1 MSDWDIQISA
11 ALRKS
16 VPGSDESE
24 ELPLIFHRE
33 KPTIDRFISGQ
44 TIVSVYDDV
53 SYAVEFASEE
63 FLDSFDLF
71 DISIESQ
78 SVYKGRADTARHY
91 FKQRANFSTEYKKI
105 FSNSLGLVYLEL
117 TLRRDDSEE
126 TLRLYSDYFSVCL
139 ARGVESENL
148 YGIYEKVRKYSALL
162 YSENVTL
169 LSRSADSDDES
180 ELIKIFDRYL
190 LTLKKIIS
198 VYSYNA
204 VFFSSNSRA
213 RLEMNG
219 SIDNFEKLTEVK
231 PETLFFIANHPDELE
246 PTHEKNDIQIGS
258 FFYLPRK
265 TLVFK
270 NKLNFDVYENRV
282 VVSFLEDVILKT
294 KGAADNLGQFFEG
307 LPLLSLSDEFYINT
321 SSIVLEEYKGLY
333 NEISQKLLEALK
345 EIKKIHFQYSRFLPV
360 TRLKGGF
367 TPKPTPVFL
376 NIPQYRQIYAVM
388 REWYGNRLNSGSA
401 QFVMSTVSE
410 SSKLYEHYLL
420 IKIIEELTRLGWSM
434 TEKKFENWLQLQK
447 NTGNPPCNYFEFVRG
462 EKTLQLFF
470 EPVISCSREENVLT
484 GLFRNSTAYI
494 SSSSACPLTL
504 RSNAKEEAF
513 YTPDYVLKLNDE
525 GKSYYLIL
533 DAKFS
538 NLASVISAQL
548 LPLIF
553 KYILGITPINA
564 SDRIEG
570 LLLVCGKYTKEYER
584 SRRHPLWNVGAGAF
598 EIFSAEKIN
607 VVEVNEAY
615 APNGLTE
622 MLSKFL
628 CRFETS

>member
-24 ELPLIFHRE
+24 VLPLIFHRE

-53 SYAVEFASEE
+53 SYAVEFASEK

-91 FKQRANFSTEYKKI
+91 FKQGTNFSTEYKKI

-246 PTHEKNDIQIGS
+246 PTHEKKTTFKSALS
-258 FFYLPRK
+258 FTCQERLWFSK
-265 TLVFK
+265 TNL
-270 NKLNFDVYENRV
+270 
-282 VVSFLEDVILKT
+282 ILMFMK
-294 KGAADNLGQFFEG
+294 
-307 LPLLSLSDEFYINT
+307 
-321 SSIVLEEYKGLY
+321 
-333 NEISQKLLEALK
+333 
-345 EIKKIHFQYSRFLPV
+345 
-360 TRLKGGF
+360 
-367 TPKPTPVFL
+367 
-376 NIPQYRQIYAVM
+376 
-388 REWYGNRLNSGSA
+388 
-401 QFVMSTVSE
+401 
-410 SSKLYEHYLL
+410 
-420 IKIIEELTRLGWSM
+420 
-434 TEKKFENWLQLQK
+434 
-447 NTGNPPCNYFEFVRG
+447 
-462 EKTLQLFF
+462 
-470 EPVISCSREENVLT
+470 T
-484 GLFRNSTAYI
+484 GL
-494 SSSSACPLTL
+494 SS
-504 RSNAKEEAF
+504 
-513 YTPDYVLKLNDE
+513 V
-525 GKSYYLIL
+525 
-533 DAKFS
+533 FS
-538 NLASVISAQL
+538 
-548 LPLIF
+548 
-553 KYILGITPINA
+553 KT
-564 SDRIEG
+564 
-570 LLLVCGKYTKEYER
+570 
-584 SRRHPLWNVGAGAF
+584 
-598 EIFSAEKIN
+598 
-607 VVEVNEAY
+607 
-615 APNGLTE
+615 
-622 MLSKFL
+622 
-628 CRFETS
+628 